1 MDWTTP
7 EGKLIPNERLTTPPD
22 PSRAYAYCSD
32 TRYIP
37 TLYRLVEGV
46 DTLYHESTYADD
58 NAARAKLYW
67 HSTARQA
74 AMVAREAHV
83 GKLLLGHF
91 SARYDNE
98 KCLLDEAKE
107 VFKNSFLTNEG
118 MVFDV

>member
-37 TLYRLVEGV
+37 TLYKLVEGV

-67 HSTARQA
+67 HSQLAKQRWLRVKL
-74 AMVAREAHV
+74 MSV
-83 GKLLLGHF
+83 KLLLGHF
-91 SARYDNE
+91 
-98 KCLLDEAKE
+98 
-107 VFKNSFLTNEG
+107 
-118 MVFDV
+118 